1 MDIIAENEQLLKAFW
16 LYFYINGI
24 GIEWQDEDLPIPT
37 LHKHINRGYYI
48 GYAIDGFFATA
59 KGQEYLND
67 IIARML
73 LTMRDYNITRLEY
86 KPSKKD
92 LETSKIYAR
101 VYKLQEIGKNLKS
114 LQKKN
119 LIPARADTFEDFTF
133 WAIKLYAE
141 DMIMNSGFIV
151 YEMLENWAM
160 NQFLENKERSTIR
173 AKCRSVFNWYEERDF
188 QIPKKHRPQK
198 IYLEETMAS
207 RTEHILKVGQE
218 KREKNKRAV
227 INAITG
233 LYAEDYKK
241 KSGAWHYQKI
251 ADATGISRYTVASII
266 KEYKAEQL

>member
-16 LYFYINGI
+16 LYFHINGI

-188 QIPKKHRPQK
+188 QIPKKHKPLKQ
-198 IYLEETMAS
+198 YLEETMAS
-207 RTEHILKVGQE
+207 RTEHIRKVGQE

-266 KEYKAEQL
+266 KEYEANK